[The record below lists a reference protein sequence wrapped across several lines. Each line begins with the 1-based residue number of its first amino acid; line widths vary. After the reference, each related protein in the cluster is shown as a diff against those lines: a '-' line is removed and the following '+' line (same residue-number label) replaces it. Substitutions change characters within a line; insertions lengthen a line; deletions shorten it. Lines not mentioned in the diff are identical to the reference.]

1 MITGS
6 RTHRCAARTDTH
18 DKVHCYACTGL
29 GQEIE
34 RPACG
39 VPLGETMDP
48 YTLFYACKSPRLSSM
63 CFSKTHLW
71 LALAAPCTCPALLL
85 RRRRTTAFRPVREL
99 WRLQRPQAGFR
110 RRCAPTVAGPR
121 CRFLLLGAWR
131 HGCFPPLPTML
142 TRIRGRS
149 CPPQKSSEKKE
160 CLRKENHRAK
170 TTWQE
175 RRGARKGW
183 WCRDQAE
190 AGSGKI
196 GGACT
201 TSAQVGVAFTG
212 GSPPAWCSGHAAAAR
227 ARACSF
233 ATVPGESDGADM

>member
-6 RTHRCAARTDTH
+6 RTHRCATRTDTH
-18 DKVHCYACTGL
+18 DKVHCCACTGL

-149 CPPQKSSEKKE
+149 CPPRRNASE
-160 CLRKENHRAK
+160 RK
-170 TTWQE
+170 TTAQKLRGRPGEE
-175 RRGARKGW
+175 RGKG
-183 WCRDQAE
+183 
-190 AGSGKI
+190 
-196 GGACT
+196 GGAET
-201 TSAQVGVAFTG
+201 RLKPGAARLAGRAPHLRRWVRRSLAARHRPGAQAM
-212 GSPPAWCSGHAAAAR
+212 PAAAQ

-233 ATVPGESDGADM
+233 AAVQGESDGADM

>member
-6 RTHRCAARTDTH
+6 RTHRCATRTDTH
-18 DKVHCYACTGL
+18 DKVHCCACTGL

-149 CPPQKSSEKKE
+149 CPPRRRNASE
-160 CLRKENHRAK
+160 RK
-170 TTWQE
+170 TTAQKLRGR

-201 TSAQVGVAFTG
+201 TSAQVGAAFTG
-212 GSPPAWCSGHAAAAR
+212 GPPPAWCSGHACCR
-227 ARACSF
+227 TGTRVLVCSC
-233 ATVPGESDGADM
+233 PRGI

>member
-6 RTHRCAARTDTH
+6 RTHRCATRTDTH

-142 TRIRGRS
+142 TRIWGASPQRS
-149 CPPQKSSEKKE
+149 KSFF
-160 CLRKENHRAK
+160 LFRIRAK
-170 TTWQE
+170 TTWE
-175 RRGARKGW
+175 GSIGARKGGA
-183 WCRDQAE
+183 DQAE

-233 ATVPGESDGADM
+233 AAVQGEADGADM

>member
-6 RTHRCAARTDTH
+6 RTHRCATRTDTH
-18 DKVHCYACTGL
+18 DKVHCCACTGL

-142 TRIRGRS
+142 TRIWGASPQRSKILILFAQKQRGREALERGRVVQTRLK
-149 CPPQKSSEKKE
+149 PGAARLAGRAPH
-160 CLRKENHRAK
+160 LRRWVRRSLAARHRP
-170 TTWQE
+170 
-175 RRGARKGW
+175 GA
-183 WCRDQAE
+183 QAM
-190 AGSGKI
+190 
-196 GGACT
+196 
-201 TSAQVGVAFTG
+201 
-212 GSPPAWCSGHAAAAR
+212 PAAAQ

-233 ATVPGESDGADM
+233 AAVQGESDGADM

>member
-149 CPPQKSSEKKE
+149 CPP
-160 CLRKENHRAK
+160 RKPPKGKPPRKNYVAGGE
-170 TTWQE
+170 E
-175 RRGARKGW
+175 RGKG
-183 WCRDQAE
+183 
-190 AGSGKI
+190 
-196 GGACT
+196 GGAET
-201 TSAQVGVAFTG
+201 RLKPGAARLAGRAPHLRRWVRRSLAARHRPGAQAM
-212 GSPPAWCSGHAAAAR
+212 PAAAR

-233 ATVPGESDGADM
+233 AAVQGESDGADM

>member
-6 RTHRCAARTDTH
+6 RTHRCATRTDTH
-18 DKVHCYACTGL
+18 DKVHCCACTGL

-170 TTWQE
+170 TTWQG

-201 TSAQVGVAFTG
+201 TSAQVGAGFTG
-212 GSPPAWCSGHAAAAR
+212 GPPPAWCSGHACCR
-227 ARACSF
+227 TGTRVLVCSC
-233 ATVPGESDGADM
+233 PRGI

>member
-6 RTHRCAARTDTH
+6 RMHRCATRTDTH
-18 DKVHCYACTGL
+18 DKVHCCACTGL

-85 RRRRTTAFRPVREL
+85 RRRRTTAFRPVGEL
-99 WRLQRPQAGFR
+99 WRLQCPQAGFR
-110 RRCAPTVAGPR
+110 RRCAPTVASPR
-121 CRFLLLGAWR
+121 CRFLLLGAWCHR
-131 HGCFPPLPTML
+131 SFRRSPVI
-142 TRIRGRS
+142 TRRGRS
-149 CPPQKSSEKKE
+149 GRFQSCSK
-160 CLRKENHRAK
+160 RAK
-170 TTWQE
+170 T
-175 RRGARKGW
+175 RRQSGEEGCEGRLH
-183 WCRDQAE
+183 REQAE
-190 AGSGKI
+190 AGRGKI

-201 TSAQVGVAFTG
+201 TFAQVRAAFTG
-212 GSPPAWCSGHAAAAR
+212 GPPAA
-227 ARACSF
+227 
-233 ATVPGESDGADM
+233 